1 MHNLS
6 AVYFFKHIYLFR
18 AYL

>member
-6 AVYFFKHIYLFR
+6 AVYPLVPCLDQ
-18 AYL
+18 A